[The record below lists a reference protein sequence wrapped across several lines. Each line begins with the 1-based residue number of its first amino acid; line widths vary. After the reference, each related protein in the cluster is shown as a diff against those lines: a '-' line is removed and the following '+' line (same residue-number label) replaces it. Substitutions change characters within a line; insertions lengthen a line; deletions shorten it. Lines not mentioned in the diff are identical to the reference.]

1 MLSALASP
9 VIPDPA
15 DPSLTREHLAAAL
28 SRSLHHQSALAEF
41 GTRSLTGLDP
51 KTLLQDAT
59 ETISQAT
66 GCRFVKVLKYRKN
79 SDDFLVCAGVG
90 WKPGVVG
97 HAVLPSGMRSPC
109 GRAFLT
115 EQPALTSD
123 ASRDPTM
130 EWSPLLREHGLLAV
144 VNVPIRVDK
153 EVFGVLE
160 IDHPEPKEFSQ
171 NTVHFL
177 MGFASL
183 LGAAIHRNE
192 LENQRDTLF
201 QEFQHRIKNNFQ
213 MVLALLQFEQAAGDE
228 GQIIRRVRD
237 RIRAIGF
244 ATEQLSGEN
253 RVDDVDLR
261 SYLGELCRNLAD
273 SADPVDVRTDLA
285 HLVVPYER
293 AVPLGLIVNELV
305 TNSLKHAFADN
316 KGTVEVILHTI
327 DGAAELSVADDGKG
341 MDPASQGEGKGF
353 KLVSALCKQID
364 ASIAHVPVD
373 RGTCYRL
380 QFPLID
386 PADH

>member
-1 MLSALASP
+1 VLSVLASP

-15 DPSLTREHLAAAL
+15 DPSVTREQLAAAL
-28 SRSLHHQSALAEF
+28 SRSLKHQSALAEF

-59 ETISQAT
+59 ERISTAT
-66 GCRFVKVLKYRKN
+66 GCRFVKILKYRKS

-90 WKPGVVG
+90 WKAGVVG

-109 GRAFLT
+109 GRAYLT
-115 EQPALTSD
+115 EQPVLSED
-123 ASRDPTM
+123 ASRDPSID
-130 EWSPLLREHGLLAV
+130 WSPLLREHGLISI
-144 VNVPIRVDK
+144 VNVPIRSDHDI
-153 EVFGVLE
+153 FGVLE

-183 LGAAIHRNE
+183 LGAAIHRYK

-213 MVLALLQFEQAAGDE
+213 MVLALLQFEQGAENG
-228 GQIIRRVRD
+228 GQTLRRVRD

-244 ATEQLSGEN
+244 ATEQLSGKN

-273 SADPVDVRTDLA
+273 SAEPIEVETNLEA
-285 HLVVPYER
+285 LVVPYEK

-305 TNSLKHAFADN
+305 TNSLKHAFTGN
-316 KGTVEVILHTI
+316 KGKVEVVLRKI
-327 DGAAELSVADDGKG
+327 DGSAELSVADDGKG
-341 MDPASQGEGKGF
+341 MNPASQRDGKGF
-353 KLVSALCKQID
+353 KLVSALSKQID
-364 ASIAHVPVD
+364 ASVEHVPLEK
-373 RGTCYRL
+373 GTCYRL

-386 PADH
+386 PVDH